1 MKNNPV
7 FSNIETNNAYYDEVE
22 RATYKGISIKTF
34 VLLGIAILVAAMVAF
49 YLPTILVN
57 NPEAFYGMLIGSSII
72 GFISVMVG
80 RMSARASKY
89 ASAIYAMCEGIFLG
103 SLTWVVESVYPGV
116 AGVAVFSALAIFAV
130 MLTLFATGILRVG
143 SKMRRFCFAL
153 TLGAMAILLITS
165 ITYMFG
171 GVQNIGVLILI
182 EAFLLFYGVITL
194 SLNFDEA
201 RFVVNSGASKD
212 AEWTVALG
220 LMVSLVY
227 IYIEIVRLLV
237 LIAASRD

>member
-80 RMSARASKY
+80 RMSAR

>member
-1 MKNNPV
+1 MRSNPV
-7 FSNIETNNAYYDEVE
+7 FSNISTNEGYYDEVE
-22 RATYKGISIKTF
+22 RATYKGIAIKTF
-34 VLLGIAILVAAMVAF
+34 ILLGIAILVAAMVAF
-49 YLPTILVN
+49 YLPTILTN
-57 NPEAFYGMLIGSSII
+57 NSGAFYGLLIGSSII

-80 RMSARASKY
+80 RMSAKGSKY
-89 ASAIYAMCEGIFLG
+89 ASVIYSLCEGIFLG

-153 TLGAMAILLITS
+153 TLGAMALILITS

-201 RFVVNSGASKD
+201 QQVVKVGASKD
-212 AEWTVALG
+212 AEWSVSLG
-220 LMVSLVY
+220 LMVSLIY

-237 LIAASRD
+237 LLAANRD